1 MSTRGTRVPA
11 KHYTVHQVR
20 HDAVSG
26 VDARGQAVLH
36 LQLQVLRLQLGAR
49 PQPAGPPG
57 HPHLRQ
63 VTSVTSPDLLT
74 SPAQGLRPSGG
85 DQLGQGRGLAEQED
99 GALLIHRRAQ
109 RPAVLPGD
117 LL

>member
-1 MSTRGTRVPA
+1 M
-11 KHYTVHQVR
+11 HQVR

-26 VDARGQAVLH
+26 VDPRGQAVLH
-36 LQLQVLRLQLGAR
+36 LQLQVLRLQLCAR

-63 VTSVTSPDLLT
+63 VTYHDLTTDLTTDLLT
-74 SPAQGLRPSGG
+74 SPAQGLRPRGG

-99 GALLIHRRAQ
+99 GSLLIHRRAQ
-109 RPAVLPGD
+109 RAAVLPGD
-117 LL
+117 LV